1 MNCVSALSTAR
12 TTDAAFQQVLEKLDA
27 GLGGETADLCLVFSS
42 MHHADELAR
51 LAASLRSTGKA
62 RHVLGCTGESLV
74 GEDREVEGSPAL
86 AVWSITLPG
95 VVDPTAPAGRAGGL
109 ALDWAQRPGAA
120 RGGRPPPAG
129 RSVLVPGR

>member
-12 TTDAAFQQVLEKLDA
+12 STTAAFQQVLEKLDA
-27 GLGGETADLCLVFSS
+27 GLAGETADLCLVFSS

-51 LAASLRSTGKA
+51 LAASLREQGNA
-62 RHVLGCTGESLV
+62 RHVLGCTGESMV

-95 VVDPTAPAGRAGGL
+95 VAIRPLRLDEPGASS
-109 ALDWAQRPGAA
+109 LDWAKDLDQPER
-120 RGGRPPPAG
+120 GRPPPAG
-129 RSVLVPGR
+129 RPVLVPGR